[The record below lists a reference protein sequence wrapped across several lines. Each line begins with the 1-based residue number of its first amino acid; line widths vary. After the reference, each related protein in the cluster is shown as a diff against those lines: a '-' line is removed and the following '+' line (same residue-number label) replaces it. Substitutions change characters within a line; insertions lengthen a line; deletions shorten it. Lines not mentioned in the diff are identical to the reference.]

1 MAEERAVYLIEGQAQ
16 LDGENLPPGR
26 LLVLVPGEEPMLSAD
41 GPARVGPPALQPNL
55 KRTATAWPVRSV
67 YSTPC
72 TTTAFM
78 PKVMAPPRRGSLR

>member
-41 GPARVGPPALQPNL
+41 GPARVGPPAFQPNL
-55 KRTATAWPVRSV
+55 
-67 YSTPC
+67 
-72 TTTAFM
+72 
-78 PKVMAPPRRGSLR
+78 